1 MSIAHLIA
9 SAGLSAAA
17 PPGICHQRPR
27 PVGTCQSPA
36 RMVSDGTPREPGS
49 TVAAV
54 RIILCPPGI
63 TTTRATLRNDAA
75 TDIRDIRIKRDSH
88 VLREGGAPTA
98 QLASGVRAAARSPWR
113 RRARW
118 RPPARPLTKSSPST

>member
-1 MSIAHLIA
+1 
-9 SAGLSAAA
+9 
-17 PPGICHQRPR
+17 
-27 PVGTCQSPA
+27 
-36 RMVSDGTPREPGS
+36 MVSDGTPREPGS

-88 VLREGGAPTA
+88 VLREGAPRPHSSRVAFAPLLGAH
-98 QLASGVRAAARSPWR
+98 GAAGRGGGHLR
-113 RRARW
+113 G
-118 RPPARPLTKSSPST
+118 L